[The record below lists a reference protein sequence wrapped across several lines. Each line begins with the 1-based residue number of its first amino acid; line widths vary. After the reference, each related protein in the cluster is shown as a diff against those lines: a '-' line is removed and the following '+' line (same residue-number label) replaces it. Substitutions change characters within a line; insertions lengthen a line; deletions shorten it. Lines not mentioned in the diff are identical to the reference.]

1 MANVLVVDDEVG
13 IREFI
18 AEALEAQYTTVTAPD
33 GESAL
38 RELSTRGFDLMLTD
52 LKMPGMSG
60 LTLLERAKEL
70 QPDLEVIVLTAH
82 GTVST
87 AVEAMKKGAFDFLQK
102 PVSGPEELRLLV
114 ARALE
119 RRRLLAEKECRE
131 REPES

>member
-1 MANVLVVDDEVG
+1 MANILVVDDEVG

-18 AEALEAQYTTVTAPD
+18 AESLEDQHTTVTAPD
-33 GESAL
+33 GEAAL
-38 RELSTRGFDLMLTD
+38 RELGARGFDLMLTD

-87 AVEAMKKGAFDFLQK
+87 AGEAMKKGAFDFLQK
-102 PVSGPEELRLLV
+102 PVSGPEELRLLA

-131 REPES
+131 RE